1 MQNCLMNTLIKISNL
16 LSRVERRRAFFLL
29 IMILLMALLDAL
41 GVASI
46 MPFIAVLTNPDLI
59 ETNILIN
66 KVYKYLNA
74 FGVNTNQEFLF
85 VLGLLV
91 FFILVF
97 SLIFKAFLTY
107 MQLSFTSMCEYG
119 LSKRM
124 TESYLNQPYS
134 WFLGRHSADLGKTIL
149 SEVGLMI
156 SKGLKPLMN
165 LITYGTIAFAIL
177 VLLIIA
183 DPLLAIIIGFTLG
196 IAYLFIYKFTRSF
209 LTRIGN
215 ERLKANQKRFT
226 IVSEAFGAAKELKV
240 GSLEKAFLERFS
252 NPAKTLARH
261 SAIAGAISQLPRYA
275 LEMIAF
281 GGMLLLILYLMVQKS
296 IFTNALP
303 LIALYAFAGY
313 RLLPAFQQIYASITQ
328 LRFVS
333 PSLNAIHD
341 DIKNL
346 EPKMLQKD
354 KKIIPLKN
362 AIVLKDLHYQYP
374 NSSRTTVKDINIKIP
389 KSSTVGIVGTTG
401 SGKTTIIDIILGLLQ
416 AQKGTLEVDNI
427 IIDKNNCI
435 SWQRSIGYV
444 PQEIFI
450 ADDTLEANIAFGVDK
465 KDINQ
470 ENVIQAAKIA
480 HIHDFVINDLPQ
492 KYQTTVGE
500 RGVRLS
506 GGERQRIGIARA
518 LYRNPQVLILDE
530 ATSALDN
537 NTEELVMKK
546 INQIGDN
553 KTIIMIAHR
562 LSTVKECDI
571 IFLMDNGS
579 IKAQGSYLELIKS
592 NDQFRSN
599 VSKS

>member
-1 MQNCLMNTLIKISNL
+1 MKTLIKISNL
-16 LSRVERRRAFFLL
+16 LSKDERRRAFFIL
-29 IMILLMALLDAL
+29 IMVIFMALLDAL

-74 FGVNTNQEFLF
+74 FGVNSNQEFLF
-85 VLGLLV
+85 FLGFFV

-107 MQLSFTSMCEYG
+107 LQLRFTSMCEYG

-134 WFLGRHSADLGKTIL
+134 WFLSRHSADLGKTIL

-177 VLLIIA
+177 VLLIIT
-183 DPLLAIIIGFTLG
+183 DPILALIIGFTLS
-196 IAYLFIYKFTRSF
+196 IAYLSIYKFTRSF

-226 IVSEAFGAAKELKV
+226 IVSEAFSAAKELKV

-252 NPAKTLARH
+252 NPAKTLAQH

-281 GGMLLLILYLMVQKS
+281 GGMLLLILYFMAQNVIL
-296 IFTNALP
+296 TNILP

-313 RLLPAFQQIYASITQ
+313 RLLPAFQQIYSAVTQ

-333 PSLNAIHD
+333 PSLNSIHD

-346 EPKMLQKD
+346 EPKTLNKD
-354 KKIIPLKN
+354 KKIIPLNKK
-362 AIVLKDLHYQYP
+362 IILKDLHYQYP
-374 NSSRTTVKDINIKIP
+374 NSSRTTVKDVNISIP
-389 KSSTVGIVGTTG
+389 ISSTVGIVGTTG
-401 SGKTTIIDIILGLLQ
+401 SGKTTIVDIILGLLQ
-416 AQKGTLEVDNI
+416 AQKGTLQVDDI
-427 IIDKNNCI
+427 IIDKKNCVD
-435 SWQRSIGYV
+435 WQRSIGYV

-450 ADDTLEANIAFGVDK
+450 ADDTLEANIAFGIDK
-465 KDINQ
+465 KDINR
-470 ENVIQAAKIA
+470 ENVHQAAKA
-480 HIHDFVINDLPQ
+480 ANIHDFVINNLPQ

-537 NTEELVMKK
+537 TTEESVMKK
-546 INQIGDN
+546 INNLGEN

-579 IKAQGSYLELIKS
+579 IKAQGSYQELIKS
-592 NDQFRSN
+592 NEQFRSN
-599 VSKS
+599 VIKS